1 MKSMQLIILKF
12 HNFLYIFYDE
22 TKLLEVNEKQNK
34 NLQFSSVDRKLQRTK
49 YGHSIIG
56 TGMTDDSF
64 NLTREALKAKQ
75 KQLKQQGKGNK
86 PKRAGTVTDKKTNI
100 L

>member
-1 MKSMQLIILKF
+1 MK
-12 HNFLYIFYDE
+12 N
-22 TKLLEVNEKQNK
+22 
-34 NLQFSSVDRKLQRTK
+34 
-49 YGHSIIG
+49 
-56 TGMTDDSF
+56 DSF
-64 NLTREALKAKQ
+64 NLSREALKAKQ

>member
-1 MKSMQLIILKF
+1 
-12 HNFLYIFYDE
+12 
-22 TKLLEVNEKQNK
+22 
-34 NLQFSSVDRKLQRTK
+34 
-49 YGHSIIG
+49 
-56 TGMTDDSF
+56 MTDDSF

-86 PKRAGTVTDKKTNI
+86 PKRAGIVTDKKTNI